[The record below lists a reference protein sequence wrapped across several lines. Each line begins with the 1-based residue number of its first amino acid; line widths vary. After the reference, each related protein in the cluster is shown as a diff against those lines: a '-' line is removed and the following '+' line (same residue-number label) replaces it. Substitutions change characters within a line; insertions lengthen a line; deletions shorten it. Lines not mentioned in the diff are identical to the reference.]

1 MPSYRVA
8 IGVLD
13 VRAGVDP
20 PDLLPRAEELLARHH
35 LVEDRSVE
43 VVGGR
48 AELHLRFLVPTGDDR
63 AQDDAAEAAVR
74 SVVDQLGELADLS
87 TWSLRRGPGR
97 RWRTVRTGRA

>member
-48 AELHLRFLVPTGDDR
+48 AELHLRFLVPTGHDR
-63 AQDDAAEAAVR
+63 AQDNEAEAAVR
-74 SVVDQLGELADLS
+74 TLVEQLEEIAHLS
-87 TWSLRRGPGR
+87 TWTLRRGPGR
-97 RWRTVRTGRA
+97 HWSTVRTGRA